1 MARVRN
7 HENYTDSYERLIN
20 AGLDLLRS
28 KSFDGVGI
36 GEILEAASVPKGSF
50 YHYFKSKDDFGLAV
64 ADIYHE
70 ELMDMAR
77 QHLSV
82 ETVPPFENLRT
93 FFEAAAEEFRL
104 REYSDGCLMV
114 NLSSELADQKGAFQ
128 QQLAGHWQALTELI
142 AAHMDRACVE
152 QIGLDHLSRQEA
164 ADLLIN
170 SWSGALTRMKAER
183 SESPL
188 RLFLKTHFERGE

>member
-1 MARVRN
+1 MARLRN
-7 HENYTDSYERLIN
+7 QENYTDSYDRLIK

-64 ADIYHE
+64 ADVYHE
-70 ELMDMAR
+70 DLMDIVRSFLERDTA
-77 QHLSV
+77 
-82 ETVPPFENLRT
+82 TPFENLRA
-93 FFEAAAEEFRL
+93 FFEHASAGFRL
-104 REYSDGCLMV
+104 REFSDGCLMC
-114 NLSSELADQKGAFQ
+114 NLTSELADQKDAFQ
-128 QQLAGHWQALTELI
+128 QELAGHWQALTGLI

-152 QIGLDHLSRQEA
+152 QIGLAHLSSQEA
-164 ADLLIN
+164 ADLMMN

>member
-1 MARVRN
+1 MARIRN
-7 HENYTDSYERLIN
+7 QETYSDSYDRLIRT
-20 AGLDLLRS
+20 GIDLMRA

-36 GEILEAASVPKGSF
+36 GEVLQIASVPKGSF

-64 ADIYHE
+64 ADFYHE

-77 QHLSV
+77 EHLSV
-82 ETVPPFENLRT
+82 ETAPPFVNLRT
-93 FFEAAAEEFRL
+93 FFEAASEGFRL
-104 REYSDGCLMV
+104 REYSDGCLMC
-114 NLSSELADQKGAFQ
+114 NFSSELADQKDAFRAK
-128 QQLAGHWQALTELI
+128 LSGHWRALTELI

-152 QIGLDHLSRQEA
+152 QTGLSHLSSQEA
-164 ADLLIN
+164 ADLLMN

-188 RLFLKTHFERGE
+188 RLFIKTHFERGE